1 MTTALDSAPDL
12 LAFASEQRRVADRAE
27 ADLFLA
33 AAAWADQHSADT
45 LAPALTDWDEKALPL
60 AGEGT
65 PEVAEFCIA
74 EFAAVL
80 GMTTHAGRAL
90 IGDALETRHRLP
102 KVWSRVQAGTLQVW
116 RARQIAH
123 LTYGLP
129 PEGAAYV
136 DDHVAAFAHRIGYA
150 ALQRLLEEARIRF
163 LADHEPEGGPVRPDG
178 RKVKVD
184 LGQMSTNG
192 TAQVWGELDYADAC
206 DLEKAIARRASAL
219 GAEGGIGEGLD
230 LDARRALALGE
241 MARDDLCL
249 DLVTGERS
257 LRTGGGVELKV
268 HVNADDLT
276 DSPAGTGTHST
287 GLGGLARVEGT
298 GGNGAFMTLDALR
311 AWLQRP
317 DARISLRTIIDTTA
331 TLRVDQ
337 WEIPNRLRRQVTE
350 RDGTCRFP
358 HCNRPAHATDI
369 DHIKPYDPG
378 PDGSGGPPGQTSSD
392 NLASCCRQHHR
403 LKTHA
408 GWSYTMLDP
417 GYYLWRSP
425 HGRRFLVT
433 PHGTQSL

>member
-1 MTTALDSAPDL
+1 MTSAHYSAPDL
-12 LAFASEQRRVADRAE
+12 LAFAREQRRVADRAE
-27 ADLFLA
+27 ADLFAA
-33 AAAWADQHSADT
+33 AAAWADQHAADS
-45 LAPALTDWDEKALPL
+45 LAPALHAWDEKAMPL

-102 KVWSRVQAGTLQVW
+102 KVWQRVEAGTLQVW

-136 DDHVAAFAHRIGYA
+136 DDHVAAFAHRVGYA
-150 ALQRLLEEARIRF
+150 ALQRLLEEAKVRF
-163 LADHEPEGGPVRPDG
+163 LAGYEPEGGPVRPDG
-178 RKVKVD
+178 RKVQVN
-184 LGQMSTNG
+184 LGKMSTNG
-192 TAQVWGELDYADAC
+192 TADIWGELDYADAA
-206 DLEKAIARRASAL
+206 DLERAVARRAAAL
-219 GAEGGIGEGLD
+219 ATEGSIGQGLD

-249 DLVTGERS
+249 DLATGERS
-257 LRTGGGVELKV
+257 PRTGGGVELKV
-268 HVNADDLT
+268 HLSADDLT
-276 DSPAGTGTHST
+276 DEKAT
-287 GLGGLARVEGT
+287 GLARMEGT
-298 GGNGAFMTLDALR
+298 GGNGSFMTLDRLR

-317 DARISLRTIIDTTA
+317 DAKISLRAVIDTAA
-331 TLRVDQ
+331 TIRVDQ
-337 WEIPNRLRRQVTE
+337 WEIPDRLRRQVEE

-358 HCNRPAHATDI
+358 FCDRAARSSDI
-369 DHIKPYDPG
+369 DHVAPYDTG

-392 NLASCCRQHHR
+392 NLAACCRNHHR
-403 LKTHA
+403 HKTHA

-425 HGRRFLVT
+425 TGHRFLVT
-433 PHGTQSL
+433 PNGTRIL